1 MTESLHVLLDGEYLD
16 AATELRAI
24 AQEKKDLAT
33 REAECKRI
41 IEKHLAVGERGV
53 TPDGEEIVAVRAGA
67 SRFDADLA
75 AANLPKELLA
85 QISTVRADGKRAKAI
100 LAPALYDLC
109 CDRNKASVVVL

>member
-1 MTESLHVLLDGEYLD
+1 MSEHVQLNGKYLD
-16 AATELRAI
+16 AAVELHAI

-41 IEKHLAVGERGV
+41 IEKHLNIGERGV
-53 TPDGEEIVAVRAGA
+53 TPDGEEVVAVRAGA
-67 SRFDADLA
+67 ARFSADLA

-85 QISTVRADGKRAKAI
+85 QITTLQADGKRAKAI